1 MDGMGG
7 ESVLKKCWTGF
18 MGAGM
23 RALAARPAPAPVTRV
38 EVSGVLIARA
48 ARRVVASLVLAT
60 VSLGCDQPGVKDD
73 IPSVRIMTFNIWVGG
88 EAGGQPLEQTVE
100 VIRAAGADIVG
111 IQESLAGGPDRR
123 DNGERLAE
131 MLGWHYLNQ
140 RGSTSVLSR
149 FPIVGATPEGWG
161 AVLELEPGR
170 RAFLFNAH
178 LPAAPYQPYQL
189 LGMDYF
195 GGRFIHTEEEAIRE
209 AQEARGSPLD
219 ELLAEARVALLSGLP
234 VFITG
239 DLNEPSH
246 QDWTEEAALAG
257 LAPLKVAFPTTLAIT
272 EAGWRDAFRVAYP
285 DPVRRPGFTWTPI
298 KAHDDPTERHDRIDF
313 VFFGGSAVELAGA
326 EVVGESPERGA
337 DVVVLPYP
345 SDHRAVVATFVLR

>member
-1 MDGMGG
+1 MRSRWIGMIWARGG
-7 ESVLKKCWTGF
+7 VRARGSLPLPLWAEDFRLVRTRKARVFSVG
-18 MGAGM
+18 
-23 RALAARPAPAPVTRV
+23 LA
-38 EVSGVLIARA
+38 
-48 ARRVVASLVLAT
+48 LAT
-60 VSLGCDQPGVKDD
+60 VSLGCDPGGVQDHA
-73 IPSVRIMTFNIWVGG
+73 PTVRIMTFNIWVGG
-88 EAGGQPLEQTVE
+88 EAGGHPLEQTAE

-111 IQESLAGGPDRR
+111 LQESFTGGPDRR

-149 FPIVGATPEGWG
+149 FPIEGVTPEGWG
-161 AVLELEPGR
+161 VVLELEPGR

-189 LGMDYF
+189 LGMEYF
-195 GGRFIHTEEEAIRE
+195 GGRFIHTEEEAIQE
-209 AQEARGSPLD
+209 AQEARGSQVD
-219 ELLAEARVALLSGLP
+219 QLLAEARVALLSGLP

-257 LAPLKVAFPTTLAIT
+257 LAPLKVAYPTTLAIT
-272 EAGWRDAFRVAYP
+272 EAGWRDAYRVAYP
-285 DPVRRPGFTWTPI
+285 DPVGQPGFTWTPI

-313 VFFGGSAVELAGA
+313 VFFGGPGVELA
-326 EVVGESPERGA
+326 EVTVVGESPQRGA
-337 DVVVLPYP
+337 DVVVTPYP
-345 SDHRAVVATFVLR
+345 SDHRAVVAAFVLR